1 MLVGMVKNK
10 IKIRDKAITSRRLIA
25 SVGSLLAREGF
36 KGVGVNAVAREAGV
50 DKKLIYRYFGGL
62 PGLIEAFGKEGD
74 FWPSVLE
81 LAGGDLKA
89 FGQMPLEERLSA
101 SSRNFIAALRRRP
114 LTQAIMAWEVVEA
127 NELTRELEAVREERA
142 MEFFRMFFA
151 TEVPEV
157 DLQAGMMVI
166 GAAVNYLLIRS
177 GHIDI
182 YGGLGLATD
191 EDWERIAATVDMFIR
206 GLVG

>member
-1 MLVGMVKNK
+1 MLVGMAKNE

-25 SVGSLLAREGF
+25 AVGSLLAREGF
-36 KGVGVNAVAREAGV
+36 KGIGVNAVAREAGV

-81 LAGGDLKA
+81 LAGGDLQA
-89 FGQMPLEERLSA
+89 FGRMSLEDRLSA
-101 SSRNFIAALRRRP
+101 SSRHFIAALRRRP
-114 LTQAIMAWEVVEA
+114 LTLAIMAWEVVEA

-142 MEFFRMFFA
+142 MDFFRMFFA
-151 TEVPEV
+151 SELPGV
-157 DLQAGMMVI
+157 DVQAGMMVV
-166 GAAVNYLLIRS
+166 GAALNYLLIRS
-177 GHIDI
+177 DHIDI

-191 EDWERIAATVDMFIR
+191 EDWERIAAAIDMLIR
-206 GLVG
+206 GIIR